1 MRMSPPGQA
10 RGFVIPAPASS
21 LPPSRRPL
29 RCSRRRRLLGD
40 LGGGRSCGKGGI
52 PRGSPEGKWPPGLR
66 EFLLYCASPSLT
78 LGSRRPGVTLVGAG
92 TVTKTLGAAVVPH
105 YTQTHTLTH

>member
-29 RCSRRRRLLGD
+29 CCSRRRRLV
-40 LGGGRSCGKGGI
+40 GG
-52 PRGSPEGKWPPGLR
+52 PR
-66 EFLLYCASPSLT
+66 
-78 LGSRRPGVTLVGAG
+78 RRPEMRERRDFPRRSWRQG
-92 TVTKTLGAAVVPH
+92 TRVAAWPKRV
-105 YTQTHTLTH
+105 LTVLRLT

>member
-29 RCSRRRRLLGD
+29 RCSRRRRLVGD
-40 LGGGRSCGKGGI
+40 LGGGWSCGRGGI
-52 PRGSPEGKWPPGLR
+52 PRGGPKAR
-66 EFLLYCASPSLT
+66 DAS
-78 LGSRRPGVTLVGAG
+78 GRPA
-92 TVTKTLGAAVVPH
+92 
-105 YTQTHTLTH
+105 